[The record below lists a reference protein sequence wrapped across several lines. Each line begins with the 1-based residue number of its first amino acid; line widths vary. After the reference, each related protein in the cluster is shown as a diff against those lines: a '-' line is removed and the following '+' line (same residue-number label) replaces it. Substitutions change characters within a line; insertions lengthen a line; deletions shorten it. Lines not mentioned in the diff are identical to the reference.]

1 MADLQRN
8 ELESLSGQPVVARR
22 NVSVVYYADEE
33 SHEAIKRD
41 DLQERI
47 KSQNTRCCIALKLD
61 TCAESHN
68 LGQEKSSPAKLEG
81 LGSLGTI
88 CGDVKRM
95 LMSMLFLLSCL
106 PSPGPRG
113 PYIASWMQLNRLQLS
128 PDTTEVLWCAPT
140 AQVSAARRRDTDQP
154 SSVSA

>member
-1 MADLQRN
+1 M
-8 ELESLSGQPVVARR
+8 EC
-22 NVSVVYYADEE
+22 
-33 SHEAIKRD
+33 
-41 DLQERI
+41 
-47 KSQNTRCCIALKLD
+47 QNTRCCIALKLD

-106 PSPGPRG
+106 PSPGPRV
-113 PYIASWMQLNRLQLS
+113 PYSQLDAVEQ
-128 PDTTEVLWCAPT
+128 T
-140 AQVSAARRRDTDQP
+140 AAES
-154 SSVSA
+154 